1 MRLAVASGKGGTG
14 KTLVATN
21 LAWSLAARR
30 GGVTYVDADV
40 EAPNGHL
47 FFQPDFTQDRAS
59 RGAGAQPSVGC
70 GLLGLWAVR
79 AGLPVRGHRRR
90 QRRGARCTRICAT
103 RAASACERAR
113 SSCWE
118 SRSARRAPCAGA
130 TRAAWASSTAR
141 STWARCG
148 RCPSSRRRCRRA
160 PGRPWPSSTPPR
172 EPRAAAVAAVEG
184 ADLVLLVCEPTPF
197 GLHDLELSL
206 QMCEALGLE
215 TAAVVNRSDLGDGR
229 VQSFLAAEQVP
240 VLAEVP
246 FDREIATACATG
258 VLASTQVPAF
268 ASTVDDLADNLL
280 GRFEPLLQ

>member
-1 MRLAVASGKGGTG
+1 VRLAVASGKGGTG

-21 LAWSLAARR
+21 LAWILAARQ

-47 FFQPDFTQDRAS
+47 FFRPDVTWIGRHAVPVPNLGGVRCS
-59 RGAGAQPSVGC
+59 GC
-70 GLLGLWAVR
+70 GQCAEACQFGAIVAGGEGVTVYPDLCHSCGVCVLACPEQLLGEQKRETGTLRRGHAGPMGFIDGTLDVGEVR
-79 AGLPVRGHRRR
+79 AVPLI
-90 QRRGARCTRICAT
+90 Q
-103 RAASACERAR
+103 AAVQESTGSALAVLDAPPGT
-113 SSCWE
+113 SC
-118 SRSARRAPCAGA
+118 S
-130 TRAAWASSTAR
+130 
-141 STWARCG
+141 
-148 RCPSSRRRCRRA
+148 
-160 PGRPWPSSTPPR
+160 
-172 EPRAAAVAAVEG
+172 AVAAVEG

-258 VLASTQVPAF
+258 VLASEQVPAF
-268 ASTVDDLADNLL
+268 ASTVDDLADHLL
-280 GRFEPLLQ
+280 ERFEPLLQ

>member
-47 FFQPDFTQDRAS
+47 FFQPDLTRTERHTVPVPTLGGVPCS
-59 RGAGAQPSVGC
+59 GC
-70 GLLGLWAVR
+70 GQCAEACQFGAIVTGGEGVTVYPDLCHSCGVCVLVCPEQLLDEQKRETGTLRQGHAGPLGFIDGTLDVGEVR
-79 AGLPVRGHRRR
+79 AVPLI
-90 QRRGARCTRICAT
+90 Q
-103 RAASACERAR
+103 AAVQKS
-113 SSCWE
+113 
-118 SRSARRAPCAGA
+118 AGA
-130 TRAAWASSTAR
+130 TLAVLD
-141 STWARCG
+141 
-148 RCPSSRRRCRRA
+148 A
-160 PGRPWPSSTPPR
+160 PPGTSCS
-172 EPRAAAVAAVEG
+172 AVAAVEG

-206 QMCEALGLE
+206 QMCEALGLAK
-215 TAAVVNRSDLGDGR
+215 AAVVNRSDGGDGR
-229 VQSFLAAEQVP
+229 VRSFLDAERVP

-258 VLASTQVPAF
+258 VLASTQVPDF
-268 ASTVDDLADNLL
+268 ARTMDALAGHVLD
-280 GRFEPLLQ
+280 RAETSRS